1 MKDRGETKN
10 SSSKQ
15 SRKAPPGICANVND
29 DLLSLQKVSLF
40 ICLSAGAVTASV
52 CVCVLCVRGL
62 ALFCFHYFAMV
73 LGVNP
78 EGGIL
83 FVLLVS
89 LFCQILMRF

>member
-1 MKDRGETKN
+1 MRDRGERKN

-29 DLLSLQKVSLF
+29 DLLSLQKGSLF
-40 ICLSAGAVTASV
+40 VCLPAGAATVYV
-52 CVCVLCVRGL
+52 RLCVYVRGL

-89 LFCQILMRF
+89 LIFLILMRF

>member
-1 MKDRGETKN
+1 MRDRGERKN

-29 DLLSLQKVSLF
+29 DLLSLQKGSLF
-40 ICLSAGAVTASV
+40 VCLPAGVATV
-52 CVCVLCVRGL
+52 CVRVCVLCVRGL

-89 LFCQILMRF
+89 LIFLILMRF